1 MKRLHANAP
10 GLKHLAFFEALGE
23 GPESSPTHR
32 AAKAGLLTLRLVDHW
47 VLAGASMVE
56 PESVSVRSVRQ
67 AIMTIPANDP
77 QREVLLGLV
86 NTMQTLREVDL
97 QPLLPRVFAYAGI
110 LERRGELEMAA
121 DVYESVVRLG
131 SEEYDPD
138 LIIDSHMRLGYCH
151 RYLGALPIAERAYL
165 SAGRIANRV
174 GEPARVLR
182 SEIGL
187 ANVAMVR
194 GDLPKA
200 EEMLTAAAVRS
211 DELGLGEEHAAA
223 LHSRAIVA
231 QRRGHIDQA
240 VCFAFD
246 ALRRTTIP
254 RERDRMLGDVGAF
267 LIVLERF
274 DAARDALMIL
284 EATTTDQVVRTN
296 ARVNL
301 VVLGARSGDRDLFD
315 RWRSELAG
323 AELAAETTANFMIES
338 ARGLRRFGEPR
349 EATKLLESALAFAR
363 ERGLN
368 RALFEAEGLL
378 GQREVVG
385 AEATSGGIHAMSHDP
400 TAHVAR
406 ELRQMAAALAA

>member
-1 MKRLHANAP
+1 MKRLRPSTP

-23 GPESSPTHR
+23 GSESSPTHR
-32 AAKAGLLTLRLVDHW
+32 AATAGLLTLRLIDHW
-47 VLAGASMVE
+47 FLAGPSMVE

-97 QPLLPRVFAYAGI
+97 QPVLPRVFAYAGI
-110 LERRGELEMAA
+110 LERRGELAMAA

-131 SEEYDPD
+131 SEEYDAD

-151 RYLGALPIAERAYL
+151 RYLGALPVAESAYVC
-165 SAGRIANRV
+165 AARIAKRV

-187 ANVAMVR
+187 ANVMIAR

-200 EEMLTAAAVRS
+200 EEMLTAAALES
-211 DELGLGEEHAAA
+211 EQLGLGELHASA
-223 LHSRAIVA
+223 LHSRAVVA

-246 ALRRTTIP
+246 ALRRTAIP
-254 RERDRMLGDVGAF
+254 GERDRMLGDVGAF

-274 DAARDALMIL
+274 DAARDALMVL
-284 EATTTDQVVRTN
+284 EATATDEVVRLM
-296 ARVNL
+296 AKVNL
-301 VVLGARSGDRDLFD
+301 VTLGARSGDRALFD
-315 RWRSELAG
+315 HWRASLAG
-323 AELAAETTANFMIES
+323 AELPAESQANLMIES
-338 ARGLRRFGEPR
+338 ARGLRRFGEP
-349 EATKLLESALAFAR
+349 EQATKLLRAALAFAR
-363 ERGLN
+363 DRGLN
-368 RALFEAEGLL
+368 RTLFEAEALL
-378 GQREVVG
+378 HEREAVVN
-385 AEATSGGIHAMSHDP
+385 TQSGGMRAERHDP
-400 TAHVAR
+400 TAYVAR

>member
-1 MKRLHANAP
+1 
-10 GLKHLAFFEALGE
+10 
-23 GPESSPTHR
+23 
-32 AAKAGLLTLRLVDHW
+32 
-47 VLAGASMVE
+47 
-56 PESVSVRSVRQ
+56 
-67 AIMTIPANDP
+67 
-77 QREVLLGLV
+77 
-86 NTMQTLREVDL
+86 
-97 QPLLPRVFAYAGI
+97 
-110 LERRGELEMAA
+110 
-121 DVYESVVRLG
+121 
-131 SEEYDPD
+131 
-138 LIIDSHMRLGYCH
+138 
-151 RYLGALPIAERAYL
+151 
-165 SAGRIANRV
+165 
-174 GEPARVLR
+174 VLR

-200 EEMLTAAAVRS
+200 EEMLTAAAVQS

-246 ALRRTTIP
+246 ALRRTAIP

-284 EATTTDQVVRTN
+284 EATATDQVVRVI

-301 VVLGARSGDRDLFD
+301 VTLGARSGDRALFD

-323 AELAAETTANFMIES
+323 AELTAESEANLMIES
-338 ARGLRRFGEPR
+338 ARGMRRFGEPE
-349 EATKLLESALAFAR
+349 EATTLLKAAMAFAR
-363 ERGLN
+363 DRGLN
-368 RALFEAEGLL
+368 RALFEAEALL
-378 GQREVVG
+378 AERELVT
-385 AEATSGGIHAMSHDP
+385 AETTTNGGIRAASHDP

-406 ELRQMAAALAA
+406 ELREMAAALAA